1 MEKAGRRGPGRGSP
15 SGSTV
20 GSSQT
25 RDTGPVRHNK
35 SPLSGAGSVI
45 SSAWAPPRAPR
56 TGPGKVFR
64 LRAPSMPVPSRSG
77 CSSDTD
83 GSVPVTAAW
92 YRRDLRPSGRLP
104 FHSFGLRWYVLFCFR
119 RTRGSAVRI
128 RCYFTPAGS
137 VCLLRRAQNGALYFP
152 LFPSFYLYS
161 HPAGRKIRPRGSGAG
176 SLSGHIRFFIPDP
189 RISSSCRPSLPRS
202 TCKGPPCS
210 SSRLRSNPRC
220 SERFSRRTARR
231 PGP

>member
-1 MEKAGRRGPGRGSP
+1 MRRGLRGGGCPFGASSDGMEKAGRRGPGRGSP

-128 RCYFTPAGS
+128 RRYCTPAGS

-161 HPAGRKIRPRGSGAG
+161 HPRGKKDPAPRKRG
-176 SLSGHIRFFIPDP
+176 
-189 RISSSCRPSLPRS
+189 RISVRS
-202 TCKGPPCS
+202 YPVFHSGPQDHFF
-210 SSRLRSNPRC
+210 L
-220 SERFSRRTARR
+220 
-231 PGP
+231 